1 MTSSAAFAG
10 NASPLITSRARLCK
24 RCRERSPKVSAKFQT
39 CRSGATDT
47 FEKFQRC
54 RELPEVRR
62 KVQTVS

>member
-1 MTSSAAFAG
+1 M
-10 NASPLITSRARLCK
+10 
-24 RCRERSPKVSAKFQT
+24 FQT

-47 FEKFQRC
+47 YEKFQRC